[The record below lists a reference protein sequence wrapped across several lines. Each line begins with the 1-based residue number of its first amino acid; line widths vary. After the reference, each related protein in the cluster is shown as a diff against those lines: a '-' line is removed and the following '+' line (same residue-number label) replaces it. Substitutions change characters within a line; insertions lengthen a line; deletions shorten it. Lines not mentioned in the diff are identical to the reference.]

1 MSTILQDPNKIKQ
14 ARWSIIIVSIVVPA
28 VVALLFGIK
37 VDGYDLGFLPPIY
50 ATLNGITALLLLA
63 ALFAIKIKRQE
74 LHRKLIRTAL
84 MCSLLFLVGYV
95 AYHMTSDP
103 TIFGDAD
110 HNGALSSA
118 EIDAVSASS
127 KYYYVLLISH
137 VLLSIFVI
145 PVVLF
150 TYFYAWTGNFTKHKQ
165 WTNIAFPMWLYVA
178 VSGVL
183 VYLLISPYYH

>member
-84 MCSLLFLVGYV
+84 LCSLLFLVGYV

-103 TIFGDAD
+103 TIYGDAD

-137 VLLSIFVI
+137 VLLSVFVI